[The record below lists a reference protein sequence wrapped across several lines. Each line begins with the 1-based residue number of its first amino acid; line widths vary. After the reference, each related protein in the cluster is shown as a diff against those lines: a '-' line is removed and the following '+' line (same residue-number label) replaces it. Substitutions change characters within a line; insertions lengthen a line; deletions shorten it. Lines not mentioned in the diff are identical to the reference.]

1 MVSSSKKKR
10 GKERKA
16 AAAVKNSADNIADD
30 NRTTVAAAAA
40 VGSSLQSL
48 PVLRVPSHL
57 ARQQL
62 STKKKMVPS
71 VAHIR
76 KGRNFTTEL
85 AISTD
90 ISLEDSGILS
100 VVLNFLKR
108 CEEETFD
115 KVISDVG
122 GNLKTPTTWIK
133 IIGSAVL
140 NDDRDIENIVQ
151 NIGPLIRCMCN
162 DTTRLFFKSNKHWT
176 EAISIF
182 AELISNM
189 IFNINAYEP
198 DITNINTLFQNGLL
212 TSIVQWGFWDEEF
225 RPDIAKEITTEDYKK
240 IISLGREITE
250 KLVIMAASK
259 QSEDGNNLWK
269 VLVPLL
275 SSVNSMI
282 LAVWF
287 RTLLG

>member
-90 ISLEDSGILS
+90 KLHQRGPIGLQHL
-100 VVLNFLKR
+100 VTNKWYVY
-108 CEEETFD
+108 
-115 KVISDVG
+115 
-122 GNLKTPTTWIK
+122 GN
-133 IIGSAVL
+133 G
-140 NDDRDIENIVQ
+140 Q
-151 NIGPLIRCMCN
+151 IR
-162 DTTRLFFKSNKHWT
+162 
-176 EAISIF
+176 
-182 AELISNM
+182 
-189 IFNINAYEP
+189 
-198 DITNINTLFQNGLL
+198 
-212 TSIVQWGFWDEEF
+212 
-225 RPDIAKEITTEDYKK
+225 
-240 IISLGREITE
+240 
-250 KLVIMAASK
+250 
-259 QSEDGNNLWK
+259 
-269 VLVPLL
+269 
-275 SSVNSMI
+275 
-282 LAVWF
+282 
-287 RTLLG
+287 

>member
-16 AAAVKNSADNIADD
+16 AAVENSADSTAND
-30 NRTTVAAAAA
+30 NRTTAAASAA
-40 VGSSLQSL
+40 AGGSSLQSI

-90 ISLEDSGILS
+90 ISLEGSGILS
-100 VVLNFLKR
+100 VVLNFVKR
-108 CEEETFD
+108 CEDETFD

-133 IIGSAVL
+133 VIESAVI
-140 NDDRDIENIVQ
+140 NDDCKEEKIVQ
-151 NIGPLIRCMCN
+151 NIGPLVRCMCN

-176 EAISIF
+176 EAIFVF
-182 AELISNM
+182 AELIHSLVHHN
-189 IFNINAYEP
+189 NV
-198 DITNINTLFQNGLL
+198 DTLF
-212 TSIVQWGFWDEEF
+212 
-225 RPDIAKEITTEDYKK
+225 RPTRGIT
-240 IISLGREITE
+240 
-250 KLVIMAASK
+250 
-259 QSEDGNNLWK
+259 
-269 VLVPLL
+269 
-275 SSVNSMI
+275 
-282 LAVWF
+282 
-287 RTLLG
+287 